1 MTNVTRIKKPLRG
14 LAEPRLHSPWLKG
27 PSRGKEVSDLADSIG
42 LPLLPWQRLVL
53 DDMLTYDKKTQL
65 FRRKTILTMCARQNG
80 KTHLARMRIL
90 GGLFLFGERNHI
102 IISSARAMALT
113 TFREVAEAIE
123 NSPILKKELKTIRYA
138 NGAEAIVL
146 KSGARLDVR
155 AATRDSARG
164 ASADFLFIDEMRE
177 IDPVAFAAATPI
189 TRARVNSQT
198 MLASNAGDAFSETLN
213 SLRERAM
220 SNPPESFGFYEYSAP
235 QFAKIDDRKA
245 WAMANPALG
254 TLISEEALVEAM
266 VTQTVEQFRVESLCQ
281 WIDSLQSPWPH
292 NAVEDTSDITLKM
305 SPGPLT
311 VFAFDVSPSRRDAS
325 LVMGQLLPSG
335 KIGIAVLETYTSQ
348 IAVDELAIAASIK
361 KWCDLYFP
369 RLVCFD
375 KYTTASIA
383 QRLQNSGVQTKDIS
397 GAAFYTAC
405 SDFHDAL
412 SNFRV
417 VHSGQETLIQQ
428 MANCAAKIS
437 PDAWRIVRRKS
448 AGPVDIPI
456 GLAMVIHVLAQPVNE
471 AKIYA

>member
-1 MTNVTRIKKPLRG
+1 
-14 LAEPRLHSPWLKG
+14 
-27 PSRGKEVSDLADSIG
+27 
-42 LPLLPWQRLVL
+42 
-53 DDMLTYDKKTQL
+53 
-65 FRRKTILTMCARQNG
+65 
-80 KTHLARMRIL
+80 
-90 GGLFLFGERNHI
+90 
-102 IISSARAMALT
+102 MALT
-113 TFREVAEAIE
+113 TFREVADAIE
-123 NSPILKKELKTIRYA
+123 NSPELKKELKTIRYA

-177 IDPVAFAAATPI
+177 IDPTAFAAATPI

-254 TLISEEALVEAM
+254 TLISEEALAEAM

-335 KIGIAVLETYTSQ
+335 KIGIAVLETYSSQ

-369 RLVCFD
+369 RVVCFD

-383 QRLQNSGVQTKDIS
+383 QRLQNSGVQTRDIS

-417 VHSGQETLIQQ
+417 VHSGQEALVQQ
-428 MANCAAKIS
+428 MSNCAAKIS

>member
-1 MTNVTRIKKPLRG
+1 MSNVTRIKKPLLG
-14 LAEPRLHSPWLKG
+14 VTEPRLHSPWLKG
-27 PSRGKEVSDLADSIG
+27 PSKGKEVSDLADSIG

-53 DDMLTYDKKTQL
+53 DDMLTYDKKTEL
-65 FRRKTILTMCARQNG
+65 FRRKTILAMCARQNG

-254 TLISEEALVEAM
+254 TLISEEALAEAM
-266 VTQTVEQFRVESLCQ
+266 ITQTVEQFRVESLCQ

-335 KIGIAVLETYTSQ
+335 KIGIAVLETYSSQ

-369 RLVCFD
+369 RMVCFD

-397 GAAFYTAC
+397 GATFYTAC

-417 VHSGQETLIQQ
+417 VHSGQEALIQQ

-456 GLAMVIHVLAQPVNE
+456 GLAMVIHILAQPVNE

>member
-1 MTNVTRIKKPLRG
+1 MSNVTRIKKPLLG
-14 LAEPRLHSPWLKG
+14 VTEPRLHSPWLKG
-27 PSRGKEVSDLADSIG
+27 PSKGKEVSDLADSIG

-53 DDMLTYDKKTQL
+53 DDMLTYDKKTEL
-65 FRRKTILTMCARQNG
+65 FRRKTILAMCARQNG

-254 TLISEEALVEAM
+254 TLISEEALAEAM
-266 VTQTVEQFRVESLCQ
+266 ITQTVEQFRVESLCQ

-335 KIGIAVLETYTSQ
+335 KIGIAVLETYSSQ

-369 RLVCFD
+369 RVVCFD

-383 QRLQNSGVQTKDIS
+383 QRLQNSGVQTRDVS
-397 GAAFYTAC
+397 GATFYTAC

-417 VHSGQETLIQQ
+417 VHSGQEALIQQ

-456 GLAMVIHVLAQPVNE
+456 GLAMVIHILAQPVNE

>member
-1 MTNVTRIKKPLRG
+1 MSNVTRLKRPVLG
-14 LAEPRLHSPWLKG
+14 VVEPRLHSPWLKG
-27 PSRGKEVSDLADSIG
+27 PSRGQEVSDLADSIG
-42 LPLLPWQRLVL
+42 LPLLPWQRLIL
-53 DDMLTYDKKTQL
+53 DDMLTFDPVTKL
-65 FRRKTILTMCARQNG
+65 FVRKSNLVMCARQNG
-80 KTHLARMRIL
+80 KTHLARMRVL
-90 GGLFLFGERNHI
+90 GGLFLFGERNHV

-113 TFREVAEAIE
+113 TFREIADAIMD
-123 NSPILKKELKTIRYA
+123 SPELAKQVRAIRYA
-138 NGAEAIVL
+138 NGSESIVL

-164 ASADFLFIDEMRE
+164 ASADFLFVDEMRE
-177 IDPVAFAAATPI
+177 IDPIAFAAATPI
-189 TRARVNSQT
+189 TRARINSQT
-198 MLASNAGDAFSETLN
+198 LLTSNAGDAFSDTLN
-213 SLRERAM
+213 NLRERAL

-254 TLISEEALVEAM
+254 TLITEDALAEALAI
-266 VTQTVEQFRVESLCQ
+266 QTVEQFRVESLCQ

-325 LVMGQLLPSG
+325 LVMGQVLPSG
-335 KIGIAVLETYTSQ
+335 KMGIAVLETYSSQ
-348 IAVDELAIAASIK
+348 IAVDELAIAASVK

-369 RLVCFD
+369 RVVCYD

-383 QRLQNSGVQTKDIS
+383 QRLQNSGVAIRDIS
-397 GAAFYTAC
+397 GAEFYTSC

-417 VHSGQETLIQQ
+417 VHSGQEVLIQQ
-428 MANCAAKIS
+428 MANCAAKITDQS
-437 PDAWRIVRRKS
+437 WRIIRRKS
-448 AGPVDIPI
+448 AGAVDIPI
-456 GLAMVIHVLAQPVNE
+456 GLAMVIHVLAQPMNE